1 MPAHGVVFRDP
12 KIPGIR
18 VLTPANSPNFST
30 LVKNHLGHGPTGVA
44 AVEMRWAMRLVNDS
58 GKQIVSMTTAWTVDC
73 GEPSSIYAGTYPF
86 RRGRFIEPGS
96 TTLVLPQFVFGAGAY
111 VPTAEEVGSVFRSLS
126 VTCRPPATSRYG

>member
-1 MPAHGVVFRDP
+1 MPAHDVVFRDP

-58 GKQIVSMTTAWTVDC
+58 GKQIVSMTTAWTVDQ